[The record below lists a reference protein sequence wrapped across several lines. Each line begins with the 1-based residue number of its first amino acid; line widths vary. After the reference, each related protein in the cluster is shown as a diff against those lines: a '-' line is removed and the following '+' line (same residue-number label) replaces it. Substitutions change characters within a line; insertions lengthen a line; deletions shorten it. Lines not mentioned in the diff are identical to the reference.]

1 MQSEAFEVLFSGSH
15 SLILPEKDVSSFLK
29 AGHKRVKVKVLFEG
43 KTAEYHAA
51 LQKRGEDHCI
61 VFNKKLQ
68 HSLDVFPNDMIE
80 VQLSEDLTPYGVE
93 MPEELQAVL
102 QSDEDANAIF
112 EGFTDGKKRSIIYL
126 ILRFKNS
133 QTRIDKSILL
143 CENLKKGINKPA
155 ELLKTW

>member
-1 MQSEAFEVLFSGSH
+1 MVH
-15 SLILPEKDVSSFLK
+15 I
-29 AGHKRVKVKVLFEG
+29 
-43 KTAEYHAA
+43 
-51 LQKRGEDHCI
+51 
-61 VFNKKLQ
+61 
-68 HSLDVFPNDMIE
+68 
-80 VQLSEDLTPYGVE
+80 QLSENLTPYGVE

-112 EGFTDGKKRSIIYL
+112 EGFTDGKKRSIIYM

-155 ELLKTW
+155 DLLKT